1 MIKKCEILQLNPLT
15 CHAAISY
22 LDRLGILY
30 AYNKGVEPRE
40 FQYITVICILL
51 SGNYLFIYHLLSYL
65 ISFIYI

>member
-30 AYNKGVEPRE
+30 AYNKGVEPQE

-51 SGNYLFIYHLLSYL
+51 SGNY
-65 ISFIYI
+65 